1 MKKLDLTFSETLF
14 RDLDDELVN
23 LFRCVRDRPAE
34 FLLEL
39 GLLPLNSRTEFG
51 EWLKFHTGRRDPA
64 LFLPTE
70 DVILDNLL
78 PMQEWA
84 EQMKKALHNRADYK
98 EVLQATAFFKR
109 MRNSYASSGRSFACQ
124 PFSVRTTFRQLEE
137 TSDRLSNVIVEN
149 QSFETLIPHYDRED
163 SFFYLD
169 PPYFKSEYV
178 YEAEFGWAQHVLL
191 RDTLA
196 NCKGKW
202 LVSQSD
208 FPEVR
213 ELFKDYYILEFKRIH
228 SMAQRTHPGSQFG
241 ELLIGNYDLLER
253 EREQREQPEQMSM
266 TEMLGQPI
274 DNEQILKERIIP
286 CLLAALGFMEA
297 IGHWN
302 QWQTSLL
309 YMSNPK
315 LATLQQILMK
325 IQNSMDY
332 FKQNM
337 SLSPEL
343 AKVWATLPKTSTK
356 MAIVVVTTGPIIIA
370 YPFFQK
376 YFIKG
381 ITLGS
386 VKG

>member
-1 MKKLDLTFSETLF
+1 MLLGKPKDKFEVYN
-14 RDLDDELVN
+14 DLDDELVN

-51 EWLKFHTGRRDPA
+51 EWLKFHTGRRDPV
-64 LFLPTE
+64 LFLPTQ

-78 PMQEWA
+78 PMQQWA
-84 EQMKKALHNRADYK
+84 EQMKKALHDRADYK
-98 EVLQATAFFKR
+98 EVLQAAAFFKR

-124 PFSVRTTFRQLEE
+124 PFSVRTTFRQLE
-137 TSDRLSNVIVEN
+137 
-149 QSFETLIPHYDRED
+149 D

-169 PPYFKSEYV
+169 PPYYKSEYV

-253 EREQREQPEQMSM
+253 EREQPEQMSM

-286 CLLAALGFMEA
+286 SRFG
-297 IGHWN
+297 I
-302 QWQTSLL
+302 
-309 YMSNPK
+309 
-315 LATLQQILMK
+315 
-325 IQNSMDY
+325 
-332 FKQNM
+332 
-337 SLSPEL
+337 SPMP
-343 AKVWATLPKTSTK
+343 AR
-356 MAIVVVTTGPIIIA
+356 
-370 YPFFQK
+370 
-376 YFIKG
+376 
-381 ITLGS
+381 
-386 VKG
+386 

>member
-1 MKKLDLTFSETLF
+1 M
-14 RDLDDELVN
+14 
-23 LFRCVRDRPAE
+23 
-34 FLLEL
+34 
-39 GLLPLNSRTEFG
+39 
-51 EWLKFHTGRRDPA
+51 
-64 LFLPTE
+64 
-70 DVILDNLL
+70 ILDNLL
-78 PMQEWA
+78 PMQQWA
-84 EQMKKALHNRADYK
+84 EQMKKALHDRADYK
-98 EVLQATAFFKR
+98 EVLQAAAFFKR

-208 FPEVR
+208 FPDVR

-253 EREQREQPEQMSM
+253 EREQPEQMSM

-286 CLLAALGFMEA
+286 CR
-297 IGHWN
+297 N
-302 QWQTSLL
+302 R
-309 YMSNPK
+309 
-315 LATLQQILMK
+315 
-325 IQNSMDY
+325 
-332 FKQNM
+332 
-337 SLSPEL
+337 
-343 AKVWATLPKTSTK
+343 
-356 MAIVVVTTGPIIIA
+356 
-370 YPFFQK
+370 
-376 YFIKG
+376 IK
-381 ITLGS
+381 
-386 VKG
+386 